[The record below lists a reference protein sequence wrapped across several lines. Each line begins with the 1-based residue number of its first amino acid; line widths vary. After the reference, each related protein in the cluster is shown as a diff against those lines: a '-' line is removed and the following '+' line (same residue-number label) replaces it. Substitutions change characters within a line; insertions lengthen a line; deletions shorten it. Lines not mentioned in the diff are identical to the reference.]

1 MVGLASYLLIN
12 FWFHRLAANLAAM
25 KAFFL
30 NRLGDWG
37 LMLGIVIILN
47 IINDISLSTLFSLGS
62 YLNSDLLF
70 IIIIFFMIGTMA
82 KSAQFGLHAWLS
94 DAMEG

>member
-1 MVGLASYLLIN
+1 
-12 FWFHRLAANLAAM
+12 
-25 KAFFL
+25 
-30 NRLGDWG
+30 
-37 LMLGIVIILN
+37 MLGIILILN
-47 IINDISLSTLFSLGS
+47 IINDISLSTLFTLGS
-62 YLNSDLLF
+62 YINSNLLF

>member
-1 MVGLASYLLIN
+1 
-12 FWFHRLAANLAAM
+12 
-25 KAFFL
+25 
-30 NRLGDWG
+30 
-37 LMLGIVIILN
+37 MLGIIIILN
-47 IINDISLSTLFSLGS
+47 LINDISLSTLFSLGC

-70 IIIIFFMIGTMA
+70 LIIIFFMIGTMA